1 MGLYFNNQCVLV
13 HLGNKL
19 YELNIGSPMTPVTPV
34 EPTNVDR
41 LLSKDLFV
49 LCDSNGVYLVPKTIS
64 DIPPVV

>member
-1 MGLYFNNQCVLV
+1 
-13 HLGNKL
+13 
-19 YELNIGSPMTPVTPV
+19 MTPVTPV